1 MEQPVQSQTQEK
13 IKIVFEVS
21 GIGVFSDREP
31 LTGDI
36 NPCTAEDKERMATVL
51 TWEGSKAKIQ
61 IQNENGVAIDVKTIK
76 PLSHFDP
83 NVEYYYIDGAFV
95 PTDINGLQTF
105 VTYLNGNI
113 KGTVTSE
120 QQTYMKVIHDVVD
133 KILNLPA
140 RPSEAIS
147 EKIFDRKEVIKES
160 HDAFYSMGSNYYTD
174 QTKCNT
180 YLTALQNVLNPSAPV
195 NPPGGGDTGGDLNPV
210 QPQPQTQAQ
219 DQAQAQT
226 QAQLQPQ
233 AQTQAQ
239 TQAQPQAQTQS
250 QTQAQPQA
258 QTQAQPQPQAQAQTQ
273 AQTQA
278 QPQAQTQTQ
287 RSRNKKEMSKTGSS
301 MDKTASY
308 GTIGPPGRKPSII
321 PSSGP
326 GVRTGKS
333 NVSSSSFI
341 GGNRTRRHQHKKNRQ
356 TRRYNFQ

>member
-1 MEQPVQSQTQEK
+1 MEQPVQSQTQQK

-105 VTYLNGNI
+105 VTYLNENI
-113 KGTVTSE
+113 ANPVTSE

-133 KILNLPA
+133 KILKLPA
-140 RPSEAIS
+140 RPSESIS
-147 EKIFDRKEVIKES
+147 AKIFDGKATIDPLHGEFGGYV
-160 HDAFYSMGSNYYTD
+160 YGQTYTN
-174 QTKCNT
+174 QPKCKA
-180 YLTALQNVLNPSAPV
+180 YLAALQNALSAAAPV
-195 NPPGGGDTGGDLNPV
+195 NPPGGGGDAGGDAGGGGVLPPVPNP
-210 QPQPQTQAQ
+210 QPQP
-219 DQAQAQT
+219 
-226 QAQLQPQ
+226 PV
-233 AQTQAQ
+233 
-239 TQAQPQAQTQS
+239 PN
-250 QTQAQPQA
+250 
-258 QTQAQPQPQAQAQTQ
+258 PQPQRPVPTPERHRKVPTDAIWY
-273 AQTQA
+273 
-278 QPQAQTQTQ
+278 PEYQ
-287 RSRNKKEMSKTGSS
+287 RWKAKTG
-301 MDKTASY
+301 
-308 GTIGPPGRKPSII
+308 TIYT
-321 PSSGP
+321 
-326 GVRTGKS
+326 VDGKVD
-333 NVSSSSFI
+333 NVSKF